1 MGSKLGYAIFYNLPL
16 GRLPQNLSVPGQPP
30 FFFP

>member
-1 MGSKLGYAIFYNLPL
+1 MGPEFANAIFYNLPL
-16 GRLPQNLSVPGQPP
+16 GHLPQNLGLPGQPP